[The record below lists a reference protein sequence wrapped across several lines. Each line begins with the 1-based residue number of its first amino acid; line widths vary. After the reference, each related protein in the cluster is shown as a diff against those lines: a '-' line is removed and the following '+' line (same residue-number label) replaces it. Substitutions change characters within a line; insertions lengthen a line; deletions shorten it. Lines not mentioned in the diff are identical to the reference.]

1 MEQKIFL
8 EKNRSKY
15 SVNTNNYLNLDL
27 SGKSRLIPFNDVSE
41 TLSLN
46 QLYLDERDSSNK
58 YRMIFT
64 VNPICSN
71 VLFNM
76 KTEVV
81 RKEGSNDCEVLF
93 DDDARHD
100 KGNAINT
107 KDLDLKQA
115 IRDTEYSHP
124 DIMNGEPYV
133 YHCGADIFNN
143 HMLRNNDFVY
153 ISKENGASS
162 VFNTIED
169 LVRNMDGTSIE
180 EDVTPGFAQQ
190 TKKPIHIYQY
200 DTILSMYNA
209 YVNRLKEKD
218 GWYGFNNSTN
228 VAIPNVHINDKEISI
243 NKIMNNNKACE
254 FIDMYPD
261 RSLYSFIPK
270 INKYKR
276 RTEKNWDYCITYPYA
291 KDTKTLNKV
300 CGTEQNEGNCVIRI
314 VEAKRTYSSSGN
326 NMVRMKSLFHHNFKE
341 GDYIKLYYKDGDD
354 LTVINKRIRVI
365 SLGDYEGNGKNRYFT
380 ISFNDISSKFD
391 IDETSDSIID
401 SDKNIVQFYYKKDDN
416 GVECQYYFRKFK
428 AITKENDE
436 WLDSEVNKLAY
447 GENIYGD
454 RIAQVVFTDDVDIE
468 GLVDHR
474 GRPLTEVF
482 FTTVKRNAGH
492 TEWYTQ
498 NIFGSDA
505 IEFSHC
511 FGKVT
516 TGIDLPEEE
525 TKYNVRKIHN
535 VNIDNPQIVNPDL
548 IEGFNAQIEDDI
560 TIETYKEG
568 VIGDIVEY
576 DPYTDTEV
584 IMDVVQHRFNTAQRE
599 TLNDKYKNIWY
610 DDLVSDDY
618 DYVYKELDSDK
629 TGDGDWRGFEVSS
642 YTMNKSV
649 KVENNEM
656 ATIDNYGNINPEG
669 YFYNPYYRI
678 VIRELSETVDKV
690 RGTVIS
696 FNYNNVSSGI
706 IDLSDNETANTV
718 TFETIIPSKLL
729 KNDILAIYNNETKE
743 VKWGVIY
750 NVDNNIITLLV
761 NEVINLDET
770 YTIVATS
777 EGVPAYATYLPTSH
791 SFVWKPTLM
800 MSELENDSVLFNMP
814 FSNGRHYIEQ
824 NIIIYLK
831 RQDPEGKF
839 NLYTFDKNAE
849 YKNRL
854 NSYRIPGWDEIDL
867 SLDSYNKG
875 NIGEICY

>member
-1 MEQKIFL
+1 ME
-8 EKNRSKY
+8 
-15 SVNTNNYLNLDL
+15 
-27 SGKSRLIPFNDVSE
+27 
-41 TLSLN
+41 
-46 QLYLDERDSSNK
+46 
-58 YRMIFT
+58 
-64 VNPICSN
+64 
-71 VLFNM
+71 
-76 KTEVV
+76 
-81 RKEGSNDCEVLF
+81 
-93 DDDARHD
+93 
-100 KGNAINT
+100 
-107 KDLDLKQA
+107 
-115 IRDTEYSHP
+115 
-124 DIMNGEPYV
+124 
-133 YHCGADIFNN
+133 
-143 HMLRNNDFVY
+143 
-153 ISKENGASS
+153 
-162 VFNTIED
+162 
-169 LVRNMDGTSIE
+169 
-180 EDVTPGFAQQ
+180 
-190 TKKPIHIYQY
+190 
-200 DTILSMYNA
+200 ILS
-209 YVNRLKEKD
+209 
-218 GWYGFNNSTN
+218 
-228 VAIPNVHINDKEISI
+228 
-243 NKIMNNNKACE
+243 KIC
-254 FIDMYPD
+254 
-261 RSLYSFIPK
+261 
-270 INKYKR
+270 
-276 RTEKNWDYCITYPYA
+276 
-291 KDTKTLNKV
+291 KTL
-300 CGTEQNEGNCVIRI
+300 
-314 VEAKRTYSSSGN
+314 
-326 NMVRMKSLFHHNFKE
+326 H
-341 GDYIKLYYKDGDD
+341 
-354 LTVINKRIRVI
+354 
-365 SLGDYEGNGKNRYFT
+365 
-380 ISFNDISSKFD
+380 
-391 IDETSDSIID
+391 
-401 SDKNIVQFYYKKDDN
+401 
-416 GVECQYYFRKFK
+416 
-428 AITKENDE
+428 
-436 WLDSEVNKLAY
+436 
-447 GENIYGD
+447 
-454 RIAQVVFTDDVDIE
+454 VD
-468 GLVDHR
+468 
-474 GRPLTEVF
+474 F
-482 FTTVKRNAGH
+482 
-492 TEWYTQ
+492 
-498 NIFGSDA
+498 
-505 IEFSHC
+505 
-511 FGKVT
+511 
-516 TGIDLPEEE
+516 
-525 TKYNVRKIHN
+525 
-535 VNIDNPQIVNPDL
+535 
-548 IEGFNAQIEDDI
+548 
-560 TIETYKEG
+560 
-568 VIGDIVEY
+568 GDIVEY

-867 SLDSYNKG
+867 LLDSYNKG